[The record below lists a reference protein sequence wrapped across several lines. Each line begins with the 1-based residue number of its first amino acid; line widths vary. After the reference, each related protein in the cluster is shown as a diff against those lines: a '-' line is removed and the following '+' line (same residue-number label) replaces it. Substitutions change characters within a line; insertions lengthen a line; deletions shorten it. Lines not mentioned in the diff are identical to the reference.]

1 MPTTNTTNTIASR
14 DKFAEAE
21 MKSTEDLPEISQV
34 AFGNDGVDENNDPV
48 EPDPTATTVP
58 GEFIKKD
65 FENVTKVEDMIYRIT
80 FQLDYNEGV
89 GEDVSSCGLYDSEN
103 DLMAIKNFEP
113 IPKTDE
119 NRITIEWDRQF

>member
-1 MPTTNTTNTIASR
+1 MPTTYTTNTITSR
-14 DKFAEAE
+14 DKFAAAE
-21 MKSTEDLPEISQV
+21 MSDMTTLPYINEV

-48 EPDPTATTVP
+48 EPDPTAITVP
-58 GEFIKKD
+58 GEFIKKSY
-65 FENVTKVEDMIYRIT
+65 ENVTKVEDMVYRIT
-80 FQLDYNEGV
+80 FELDYGEGI
-89 GEDVSSCGLYDSEN
+89 GEDVSSCGIYDSDG